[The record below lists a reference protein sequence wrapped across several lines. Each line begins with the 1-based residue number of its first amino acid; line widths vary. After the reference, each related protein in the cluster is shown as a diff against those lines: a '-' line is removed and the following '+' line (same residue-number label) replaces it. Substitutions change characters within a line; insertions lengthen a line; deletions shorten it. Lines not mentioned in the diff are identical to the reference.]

1 MSSTE
6 KKSKEAQLNRTS
18 HKFSTNDVVLA
29 KVRGFPAWPGIV
41 MDDANVP
48 SAVLKERPNIKH
60 RDLYTIRFFPA
71 ADYHWAFSKDL
82 ELLNKDKIDA
92 FLAGPNRKKGD
103 LRQAYELARDPAAWN
118 EEQNTIVRNYE
129 QSLQDAADEEEEN
142 QDQLEEDEEDDEA
155 PSSKKRKR
163 APETGKVR
171 ESADKRKK
179 SKASEASKSKPE
191 KPTSKAGGAVA
202 NGEDKSE
209 EHLDPETKKVKEW
222 RHKVQKVFLGK
233 EGTINADDMP
243 GADAAFKVIEEY
255 DGMTADHLRTTKI
268 GKVMKRVMQL
278 NDVPRDDEFHF
289 KERAEKLCAKW
300 GAIMAGGD
308 AVKESTGEGSSEPVK
323 ENGEASATE
332 AAAAAPAEPE
342 AKSEPETKVEP
353 SAVEAPAESA

>member
-18 HKFSTNDVVLA
+18 HKFQTNDVVLA

-48 SAVLKERPNIKH
+48 QAVLKERPQIKH

-82 ELLNKDKIDA
+82 ELLGKDKIDA

-103 LRQAYELARDPAAWN
+103 LRQAYELARDPHSWN
-118 EEQNTIVRNYE
+118 EEQNTVVRNYE

-142 QDQLEEDEEDDEA
+142 QDQLEEEDEDDEEV
-155 PSSKKRKR
+155 SSKKRKR

-171 ESADKRKK
+171 ESADKRNKK
-179 SKASEASKSKPE
+179 SKVAEAAAKPKSEKPASK
-191 KPTSKAGGAVA
+191 AAAAAAA
-202 NGEDKSE
+202 NGDDKE

-233 EGTINADDMP
+233 EGTIHADDMP
-243 GADAAFKVIEEY
+243 GADATFKTVEEY
-255 DGMTADHLRTTKI
+255 DGMTAEHLRTTKI

-278 NDVPRDDEFHF
+278 SDIPRDDEFHF

-308 AVKESTGEGSSEPVK
+308 AAPKEEGASGEVK
-323 ENGEASATE
+323 ENGDAAAHAEPTEPKSEPE
-332 AAAAAPAEPE
+332 AAAAPPA
-342 AKSEPETKVEP
+342 A
-353 SAVEAPAESA
+353 EAPAESA